1 MLHLER
7 ERDRMINRGTHIR
20 KMLGAVIPLR
30 LNEFTFSK
38 WQILIY
44 YGKQIFI
51 EQIISYISLPK
62 KKKTHNPT
70 QDGSVT
76 K

>member
-1 MLHLER
+1 
-7 ERDRMINRGTHIR
+7 
-20 KMLGAVIPLR
+20 MLGAVIPLW

-38 WQILIY
+38 WQILTY
-44 YGKQIFI
+44 YGQQIFI
-51 EQIISYISLPK
+51 KQIISLSHYQK
-62 KKKTHNPT
+62 KKKTHNPR

>member
-38 WQILIY
+38 WQILTY
-44 YGKQIFI
+44 YGQQIFI
-51 EQIISYISLPK
+51 KQIISLSHYQK
-62 KKKTHNPT
+62 KKKNT
-70 QDGSVT
+70 
-76 K
+76 

>member
-1 MLHLER
+1 M
-7 ERDRMINRGTHIR
+7 R
-20 KMLGAVIPLR
+20 KMLGAAIPLW

-38 WQILIY
+38 WQVLTY
-44 YGKQIFI
+44 YGQQIFI
-51 EQIISYISLPK
+51 EQIKSLSHYQKK